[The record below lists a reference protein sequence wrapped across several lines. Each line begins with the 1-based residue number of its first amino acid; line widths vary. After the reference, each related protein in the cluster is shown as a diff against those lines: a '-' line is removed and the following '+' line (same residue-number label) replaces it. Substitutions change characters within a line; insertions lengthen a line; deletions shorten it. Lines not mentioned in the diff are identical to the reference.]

1 MAKDGYTDQQ
11 AQLVLNI
18 LNKSKYNE
26 LSERSWLNAN
36 ELYLVPDDVSD
47 LNVNVEK
54 CQVYCRVSIIM
65 VPSTTTDTE
74 LVSKFLA
81 LTPAAFTDPNGKSS
95 YFLKGGSGFGTANT
109 APSDS
114 NKTDNDCFVLQG
126 RQIILRYNDAKGFR
140 IFTYTGGVSSA
151 SEIFGSHSASNP
163 PPIAL
168 RTDETECSFTIGT
181 DIVVFI
187 KVET

>member
-1 MAKDGYTDQQ
+1 MANEYTDQQ

-18 LNKSKYNE
+18 LNKSKYTE
-26 LSERSWLNAN
+26 LSEGSKLNAN

-47 LNVNVEK
+47 LNVNIEK

-65 VPSTTTDTE
+65 VPSTTTDTQ
-74 LVSKFLA
+74 LVSQFLD

-95 YFLKGGSGFGTANT
+95 YFLCGGSGFGTASS
-109 APSDS
+109 APSDDQQI
-114 NKTDNDCFVLQG
+114 DNDCFVLQG
-126 RQIILRYNDAKGFR
+126 RQITLRYNDAKGFR

-151 SEIFGSHSASNP
+151 SEIFGSYSASNP

-168 RTDETECSFTIGT
+168 STNETECSFTIGT
-181 DIVVFI
+181 DIIVFI
-187 KVET
+187 KVDV